1 MAAPNFHRLMGRL
14 AERLDP
20 ATAEVEAPA
29 GVREA
34 AVALL
39 LRPPRAEAEPGSA
52 LLIRRAHFPG
62 DPWSGQVALPGG
74 RTDAADQN
82 LRETAIRETSE
93 EIGVALDA
101 AACLGMLPVVTPSHP
116 GLPRVLVAPFVFVT
130 GAETRPRPGEEVAE
144 ARWVPLPRLLRPDR
158 TLYHPPGVPGTTGF
172 PAIELGQDF
181 VLWGLTLRIMDTF
194 SHRWPEPDL
203 PDV

>member
-1 MAAPNFHRLMGRL
+1 MARPSFDALTRRL
-14 AERLDP
+14 AMRLDP
-20 ATAEVEAPA
+20 ISTEVRAPA

-39 LRPPRAEAEPGSA
+39 LRAPAAPAEAGSA

-74 RTDAADQN
+74 RADAADRN
-82 LRETAIRETSE
+82 LRATAIRETSE
-93 EIGVALDA
+93 EIGVTLDP

-116 GLPRVLVAPFVFVT
+116 GLPRVLVAPFVFL
-130 GAETRPRPGEEVAE
+130 ASSEARPEPREEVAE
-144 ARWVPLPRLLRPDR
+144 ARWVTLDRLLRRER

-172 PAIELGQDF
+172 PAIDLGPDF
-181 VLWGLTLRIMDTF
+181 ILWGLTLRIMDTF
-194 SHRWPEPDL
+194 SHRWPEPGA